1 MKKKYNWIDYSVPV
15 KDAALSDRNSYIII
29 EIAWTIFSSTDMILL
44 SVFVSTQMSSVY
56 SVYNLPFV
64 ALNSLL
70 NAVYCALNYNLGITY
85 HENLQKYMKVHDMFN
100 SLFVGGM
107 TILMS
112 VTYVLLIPFIK
123 LYTQGVTDMNYIY
136 PILPLLFCLV
146 QMLSW
151 SRMVSGNLFG
161 VAGKIRSVVTIS
173 VVEAVTN
180 LTLSVILVQIC
191 GIVGVLIATVAA
203 LPLKLIYCNYMA
215 DKVILKRSLF
225 KTLTIL
231 GINWG
236 IFSVVVLINPLLN
249 LHITSYFS
257 FALCG
262 CVVFAVI
269 SIVSVVLN
277 VIVNRDLLRI
287 KMFFSAKKDKKKGD
301 FDEI

>member
-1 MKKKYNWIDYSVPV
+1 
-15 KDAALSDRNSYIII
+15 
-29 EIAWTIFSSTDMILL
+29 
-44 SVFVSTQMSSVY
+44 
-56 SVYNLPFV
+56 
-64 ALNSLL
+64 
-70 NAVYCALNYNLGITY
+70 
-85 HENLQKYMKVHDMFN
+85 
-100 SLFVGGM
+100 
-107 TILMS
+107 
-112 VTYVLLIPFIK
+112 
-123 LYTQGVTDMNYIY
+123 
-136 PILPLLFCLV
+136 
-146 QMLSW
+146 
-151 SRMVSGNLFG
+151 MVSGNLFG